1 MRPAALSIVSI
12 IAYNDGDGAGR
23 HDPQAQGA
31 PPAVGFGERRR
42 KKIVAMAADLH
53 QERQQAHAL
62 LDLVPPAKLG
72 AVRHLLEG
80 IIDEDGDTLSP
91 AEAKAIAE
99 AEEWSRRHAAIP
111 HEQVLA
117 ELGLTMEAW
126 EKMSREP

>member
-1 MRPAALSIVSI
+1 MT
-12 IAYNDGDGAGR
+12 
-23 HDPQAQGA
+23 
-31 PPAVGFGERRR
+31 
-42 KKIVAMAADLH
+42 ADLH

-80 IIDEDGDTLSP
+80 LIDEEGDTLSP

-99 AEEWSRRHAAIP
+99 ADEWSRHNSPIP

-117 ELGLTMEAW
+117 ELGLTMDAW